1 MVGCGA
7 LDIDPGLGT
16 LSIGETTLH
25 TGDLVSLDGTTGEVH
40 SGAVQLSQPAA
51 EDEHLAGLLALARQ
65 RTSAQVFARITTPA
79 QVTSALGAGA
89 DGIVAGVDSVL
100 AASGR
105 LQEVIDTIA
114 ENDLSVAAPALERA
128 VAEEFEK
135 IFAVVGDI
143 EFGVRAIDFDAD
155 ESRELLGA
163 TELFIT
169 HPELA
174 LPMGSTDILSAQIRG
189 ITAAVTATGQLLR
202 IHFTVRKIN
211 DPAETALLRKLI
223 GEVPLGVGAYIATPR
238 GANAVLD
245 IAEHA
250 DTIWLEV
257 RELQAAMIGVPARH
271 LLTAE
276 PLDAYLRR
284 GLIGVDPRVQI
295 DTQAGQLIDMVAAA
309 AERRPRCRI
318 GARLTGPVP
327 APLAEALA
335 RRGFNV
341 VAVNADEVRT
351 TILALGRAAPA

>member
-16 LSIGETTLH
+16 LSIGETILH

-128 VAEEFEK
+128 VAEEF
-135 IFAVVGDI
+135 A
-143 EFGVRAIDFDAD
+143 
-155 ESRELLGA
+155 
-163 TELFIT
+163 
-169 HPELA
+169 
-174 LPMGSTDILSAQIRG
+174 
-189 ITAAVTATGQLLR
+189 
-202 IHFTVRKIN
+202 
-211 DPAETALLRKLI
+211 
-223 GEVPLGVGAYIATPR
+223 
-238 GANAVLD
+238 
-245 IAEHA
+245 
-250 DTIWLEV
+250 
-257 RELQAAMIGVPARH
+257 LQAAMIGVPARH

-295 DTQAGQLIDMVAAA
+295 DIQAGQLIDMVAAA